1 MKFNVY
7 SYYDSVGECFGQMM
21 QSALSE
27 DQQIEMAQRAV
38 KGDTQQ
44 KFRDLTL
51 YKIGTFDDATGKFDA
66 QLKKL
71 LDLYPRQND
80 AEKEQI

>member
-7 SYYDSVGECFGQMM
+7 SYYDSVSECFGQMM
-21 QSALSE
+21 QSALNE

-38 KGDTQQ
+38 KGDSQQ